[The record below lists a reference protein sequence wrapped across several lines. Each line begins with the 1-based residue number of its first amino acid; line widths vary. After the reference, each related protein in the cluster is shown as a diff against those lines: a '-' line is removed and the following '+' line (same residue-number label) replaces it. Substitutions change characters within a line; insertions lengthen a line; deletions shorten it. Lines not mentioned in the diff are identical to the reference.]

1 MGTAHDYL
9 SAILQRGR
17 VPMEPKHFEPDWR
30 DSPRRAKHYPAA
42 ERLPLPASPG
52 PASPGPA
59 SLDPASP
66 GTASPGP
73 ADAGP
78 IGPPGLTLPLLSDL
92 LRHSYGYLGRRLAPH
107 ANSDLASLPTY
118 RDANWWRGTASGG
131 GLYPVSVY
139 WVSGPR
145 GPVLPG
151 VYHYVPHHHEMRR
164 LLAGDVT
171 AQVRSALL
179 APGPADIPDTDQYLV
194 LGVKYWQNSFK
205 YNSFCFHAV
214 TMDVGTVVHTWQL
227 LAAERGIPLAPLLW
241 FDDQALGDLLGA
253 TPRQE
258 GIFAV
263 LPLPWADNDARDP
276 GALAAA
282 HPACPPATARTPA
295 VRQHDSERSRRV
307 IEFQAV
313 LDMHQATSAAAGG
326 RPRSGALAAAAAF
339 PPRPRTG
346 AIELPAPRPGGLPV
360 HEALRARRSS
370 FGRFAGEVPTEPDDL
385 AAVLDGG
392 VAAAAFPCD
401 VTVPAGGA
409 AGAGL
414 VKFYVFANHVR
425 DVPPG
430 GYEYD
435 PARRRLLPVDAGP
448 PGLFLQSTYFLE
460 NYNLEQAG
468 AVLISTIRAA
478 AVLDAVG
485 DRGYRLSNA
494 LIGAV
499 AQGVYTAAA
508 RIGLGCGAALGFDNV
523 AYSERLRLTETDE
536 VPLLIVMVGQ
546 ERALPGDYVYRIA

>member
-17 VPMEPKHFEPDWR
+17 VPMEPKDFEPDWR
-30 DSPRRAKHYPAA
+30 DSPRRAKHYPTA
-42 ERLPLPASPG
+42 ERLPLPSGQRQASPG
-52 PASPGPA
+52 HA
-59 SLDPASP
+59 
-66 GTASPGP
+66 GTGQ
-73 ADAGP
+73 AG
-78 IGPPGLTLPLLSDL
+78 PGLTLPLLSDML
-92 LRHSYGYLGRRLAPH
+92 QHSYGYLGRRLAPH
-107 ANSDLASLPTY
+107 ANSDLAALPTY

-171 AQVRSALL
+171 AQVRAALL

-227 LAAERGIPLAPLLW
+227 LAAERGISLAPLLW
-241 FDDQALGDLLGA
+241 FDDQGLGDLLGA
-253 TPRQE
+253 APQQE

-263 LPLPWADNDARDP
+263 LPLPWACDDSRDP
-276 GALAAA
+276 GALAAS
-282 HPACPPATARTPA
+282 HPAGPPAAARGAARPPGAARAPA
-295 VRQHDSERSRRV
+295 IRHHDSERSRRV
-307 IEFQAV
+307 IAFQAV
-313 LDMHQATSAAAGG
+313 LDMHQATSSAAGG
-326 RPRSGALAAAAAF
+326 RPGSGALAAAAAF
-339 PPRPRTG
+339 PPRPETG
-346 AIELPAPRPGGLPV
+346 AIELPAARPGGLSV

-370 FGRFAGEVPTEPDDL
+370 FGRFAGAVPTEPDDL

-401 VTVPAGGA
+401 VTVPADGA
-409 AGAGL
+409 PGTGL

-468 AVLISTIRAA
+468 AVLVPTMRAA

-499 AQGVYTAAA
+499 AQGFYAAAA

-523 AYSERLRLTETDE
+523 AYSERLRLTESDE

-546 ERALPGDYVYRIA
+546 ERALAGDYVYRIA